1 VLSGKSKT
9 IQVEPV
15 ALPMTAPEPE
25 EAPVAKVET
34 EAAEVEPASV
44 P

>member
-15 ALPMTAPEPE
+15 ALPMAAPEPE
-25 EAPVAKVET
+25 AEPVAT
-34 EAAEVEPASV
+34 EPAEVEPAAV

>member
-25 EAPVAKVET
+25 EAPVAET
-34 EAAEVEPASV
+34 EAAEVEPATA
-44 P
+44 